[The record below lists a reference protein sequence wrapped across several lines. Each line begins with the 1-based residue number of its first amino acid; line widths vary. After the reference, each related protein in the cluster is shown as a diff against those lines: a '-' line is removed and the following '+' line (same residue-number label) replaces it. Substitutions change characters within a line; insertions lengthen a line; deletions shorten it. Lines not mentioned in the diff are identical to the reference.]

1 MRVQLEEAEG
11 VGEMGLGET
20 RRAHKCQNVSNKL
33 YADLKV
39 SETI

>member
-20 RRAHKCQNVSNKL
+20 RRAHICQNVPNKL
-33 YADLKV
+33 YADLKM
-39 SETI
+39 SEII